1 MPRPVKQ
8 SGQSNERHDGKV
20 AHGQPRVQTFDRVR
34 LARHTVV
41 LVWNTV
47 FASVCTERE
56 KEKGIYRQIW
66 RGGCREGKEE
76 EDREREHPLIV
87 ECTGGGHSLTRR
99 KFTSDRWCTKTGHES
114 E

>member
-47 FASVCTERE
+47 FASACTERE
-56 KEKGIYRQIW
+56 KEKDRQIW
-66 RGGCREGKEE
+66 RGDVEKGK
-76 EDREREHPLIV
+76 
-87 ECTGGGHSLTRR
+87 RR
-99 KFTSDRWCTKTGHES
+99 KTEKES
-114 E
+114 IR

>member
-1 MPRPVKQ
+1 MVPRPVKQ

-66 RGGCREGKEE
+66 RGDGEKGK
-76 EDREREHPLIV
+76 
-87 ECTGGGHSLTRR
+87 RR
-99 KFTSDRWCTKTGHES
+99 KTEKES
-114 E
+114 IR